1 MDIDN
6 EKQEV
11 FQAQYAMFSKTQ
23 GVFKFQQLDKE
34 QTKHLMKQSGLGEQP
49 VKSLETSIK
58 IGTIFIFLHV
68 CSCLSP
74 SFAFASPSC
83 MDPFQ
88 QQGLHS
94 FSTQLS
100 KSGRMSL
107 Q

>member
-34 QTKHLMKQSGLGEQP
+34 QTKSLMRQSGLGEQP